1 MTSKWTKKNIFIEF
15 VLATLFAFSLALFFI
30 FSNSNGKNKTLN
42 LDQQAKVAQIKMQID
57 DKQHQLNQEA
67 YQKALDDPSQ
77 VVKMN
82 VRQIQASQ
90 LAKTQANKLFP
101 ILLNFSTSKEYNSR
115 ADKSQNLVTENV
127 LRNKN
132 LYGDDYSDSSHYVD
146 ASGYHSKF
154 DSVEISDGLL
164 KGNELPVIMHVN
176 SINWFSGQ
184 HKGQTGD
191 IYVGTFDYQSHKF
204 SQLQILNNLYRGNL
218 TVNQGQ

>member
-1 MTSKWTKKNIFIEF
+1 MRQHSENH
-15 VLATLFAFSLALFFI
+15 
-30 FSNSNGKNKTLN
+30 LN
-42 LDQQAKVAQIKMQID
+42 NQSHTDFYSAKHFQ
-57 DKQHQLNQEA
+57 
-67 YQKALDDPSQ
+67 
-77 VVKMN
+77 
-82 VRQIQASQ
+82 
-90 LAKTQANKLFP
+90 
-101 ILLNFSTSKEYNSR
+101 
-115 ADKSQNLVTENV
+115 
-127 LRNKN
+127 
-132 LYGDDYSDSSHYVD
+132 
-146 ASGYHSKF
+146 F

>member
-1 MTSKWTKKNIFIEF
+1 SKWTKKNIFVEF

-30 FSNSNGKNKTLN
+30 FSNSNSKNKTLN

-101 ILLNFSTSKEYNSR
+101 I
-115 ADKSQNLVTENV
+115 
-127 LRNKN
+127 
-132 LYGDDYSDSSHYVD
+132 
-146 ASGYHSKF
+146 
-154 DSVEISDGLL
+154 
-164 KGNELPVIMHVN
+164 
-176 SINWFSGQ
+176 
-184 HKGQTGD
+184 
-191 IYVGTFDYQSHKF
+191 
-204 SQLQILNNLYRGNL
+204 
-218 TVNQGQ
+218 